1 MLMIFYLNNYIKMID
16 KYSKLKWLKVNNK
29 KHTASRKKAG
39 MRLNNRAN
47 RSDLCNLYVP
57 KKQSNVLSPTL

>member
-1 MLMIFYLNNYIKMID
+1 MID
-16 KYSKLKWLKVNNK
+16 KYPKLKWLKVNNK

-47 RSDLCNLYVP
+47 RSDLCNIFSS
-57 KKQSNVLSPTL
+57 KRQSSVLSPTL

>member
-1 MLMIFYLNNYIKMID
+1 MID
-16 KYSKLKWLKVNNK
+16 KYPKLKWLKVNNK